1 MDRDS
6 AGWWERIARQEFAV
20 QRCETCGTRRFPA
33 RAFCAACRTE
43 SWRWEAIEPRGAV
56 ESWIVNHQAFTPDA
70 ALPYTVV
77 MVRLDAVP
85 GGVAFGNWHEER
97 EPAAGEPVEA
107 VFAGDLVNWR
117 PSTRPEPPHDP
128 R

>member
-6 AGWWERIARQEFAV
+6 AGFWERVGNGELAV
-20 QRCETCGTRRFPA
+20 QRCATCGRRRFPA

-43 SWRWEAIEPRGAV
+43 DWQWEVVEPRGRV
-56 ESWIVNHQAFTPDA
+56 ESWIVSHQPFQPGV
-70 ALPYTVV
+70 VV

-85 GGVAFGNWHEER
+85 DGVAYGNWAHGR

-107 VFAGDLVNWR
+107 VFDGGLVNWR
-117 PSTRPEPPHDP
+117 PVSSAR
-128 R
+128 